1 MTRSTD
7 SEILKAISDV
17 DAKTKVLEVQ
27 KENLQEWLTRV
38 ESKVDRVA
46 EVVTGLRIRVAVLVM
61 GSSFVSA
68 VMTTIVGGY
77 IKKLIGGE

>member
-1 MTRSTD
+1 MGGSKD
-7 SEILKAISDV
+7 SEILKRVSDV
-17 DAKTKVLEVQ
+17 EATTAVLQSE
-27 KENLQEWLTRV
+27 KENLKGWLTRV
-38 ESKVDRVA
+38 EGKVDKVS

>member
-46 EVVTGLRIRVAVLVM
+46 EVVTGLRIRVALLVM

-68 VMTTIVGGY
+68 IMTQIIGGY
-77 IKKLIGGE
+77 VKRIMGG